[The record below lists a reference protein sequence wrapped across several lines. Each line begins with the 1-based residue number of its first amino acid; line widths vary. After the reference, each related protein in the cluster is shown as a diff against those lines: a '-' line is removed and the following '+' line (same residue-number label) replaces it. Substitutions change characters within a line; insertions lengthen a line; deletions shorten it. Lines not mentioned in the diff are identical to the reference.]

1 MGALALVAPIVAV
14 AALVVVLAVAALVVV
29 LAVVVVCTA
38 AQEAEDRRG
47 ARRHR
52 WLVGTLDLV
61 D

>member
-1 MGALALVAPIVAV
+1 MGALALVAP
-14 AALVVVLAVAALVVV
+14 VLAVAALVVV
-29 LAVVVVCTA
+29 LAVVVVCTV